1 MIKNMDVMIYGAGK
15 LMSKENEPLLSV
27 VVPVYNVEPYL
38 ERCIQSILNQT
49 YKNLEVILVD
59 DGSTDKSGSVC
70 DEYAHRD
77 ERVIVIHK
85 QNGGQSSARKAGA
98 AIATGSYITA
108 VDSDDWIESNM
119 FEEMMGAAVKSG
131 ADVVSSGMIKDYG
144 NHCVPGQDL
153 IPAGFYD
160 GDNYRQNVLDKL
172 INLEE
177 FFERRL
183 DFCIWGRLYKKDL
196 YIEFQNKVPN
206 VIKILEDYAVVF
218 PLLYK
223 AKSLFI
229 LPKNYYHYCVRADS
243 ICGVVKN
250 DYEGQKVFEQYFK
263 NILSFLPDTEIT
275 QKQVSLI
282 IAYSKSFTTP
292 DAFFSVKN
300 GILYPYGVAKDKKI
314 LVYGGGKF
322 GQRLKTFLQKYPE
335 FNVVAYTDK
344 ANIEGYVSVEEA
356 LKKDYDVIIIAIALA
371 SSAKS
376 AVQDLID
383 FGVKK
388 EKIKT
393 IDVNYILQQKIP
405 QEKTRGGVTYNSN
418 FVNRSAPYLEVA
430 A

>member
-1 MIKNMDVMIYGAGK
+1 MNK
-15 LMSKENEPLLSV
+15 EPLLSV

-59 DGSTDKSGSVC
+59 DGSTDKSGLIC
-70 DEYAHRD
+70 DEYVLQDNR
-77 ERVIVIHK
+77 IKVIHK
-85 QNGGQSSARKAGA
+85 TNGGLVSARKAGA

-119 FEEMMGAAVKSG
+119 FEEMMEAAIKSG

-172 INLEE
+172 INLEV
-177 FFERRL
+177 FYERRL
-183 DFCIWGRLYKKDL
+183 GLSIWGRLYKKDL
-196 YIEFQNKVPN
+196 YIKFQNEVPFE
-206 VIKILEDYAVVF
+206 IKIGEDLAVLF

-229 LPKNYYHYCVRADS
+229 LPKNYYHYCVRANS
-243 ICGVVKN
+243 INGVVKN
-250 DYEGQKVFEQYFK
+250 DYQGQKVFEQYFK
-263 NILSFLPDTEIT
+263 NILSFIPDTEIVR
-275 QKQVSLI
+275 KQISLN
-282 IAYSKSFTTP
+282 IAFIKSFTTP
-292 DAFFSVKN
+292 DAFFQIKN

-344 ANIEGYVSVEEA
+344 ANIEGYVSVENA
-356 LKKDYDVIIIAIALA
+356 LKKNYDVVIIAICTVNLA
-371 SSAKS
+371 NS
-376 AVQDLID
+376 AVQDLIRL
-383 FGVKK
+383 GV
-388 EKIKT
+388 ENNKIRRINVK
-393 IDVNYILQQKIP
+393 YI
-405 QEKTRGGVTYNSN
+405 Y
-418 FVNRSAPYLEVA
+418 
-430 A
+430 